1 MRPKDV
7 GNISNPGEQ
16 KDSLHQD
23 ICFGERLRWAQCSCS
38 RCLISR
44 DTHRCSL
51 CSVGATSQMAA
62 PRDLSL
68 SITFRGSTTFKHSLF
83 YLDHIDGSSE
93 SKGAS
98 SYLHNHSRGYE
109 RLNPILLQKES
120 FWQWS
125 LLSQQELLWPLE

>member
-1 MRPKDV
+1 MLEIFLTLENRKIPFTRTFALARGCAGLSAAARGV
-7 GNISNPGEQ
+7 P
-16 KDSLHQD
+16 
-23 ICFGERLRWAQCSCS
+23 S
-38 RCLISR
+38 RG
-44 DTHRCSL
+44 THTDAL

-68 SITFRGSTTFKHSLF
+68 STTFRGSTTFKHPLF